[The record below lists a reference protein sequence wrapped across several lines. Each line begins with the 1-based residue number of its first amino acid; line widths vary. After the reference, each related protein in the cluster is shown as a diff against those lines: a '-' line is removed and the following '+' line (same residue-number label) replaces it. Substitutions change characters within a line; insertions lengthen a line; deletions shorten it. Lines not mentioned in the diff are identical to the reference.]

1 MKTSFVAFLNNRGI
15 ACASDTDMTLYALSR
30 QEPIALAVN
39 SYSPIP
45 WDFIINSY
53 LRKGDIQIHEL
64 FSDYARDFASYLS
77 TVDTKPSWKYLS
89 SDEQNIIFLGYGSD
103 DVFPSAV
110 DITVKYDEKTKKLSC
125 NFDTDRSITHHN
137 RADYFML
144 SHFENTQPV
153 MYGIV
158 ESARQKLIEKQNTLV
173 ETFEERIMEAVKGT
187 EFEETVQKEIAEY
200 KSSYNFEDDTRNYSG
215 HQMSRVEIAIDS
227 FNIEDLVKV
236 AEDFVDAKVQ
246 IDHLKNGGKGELP
259 HTKELAVIT
268 RTEGVVWIK
277 HCLYGN

>member
-1 MKTSFVAFLNNRGI
+1 MKTSFVAFLNKRGL

-30 QEPIALAVN
+30 QEPVALAVN

-53 LRKGDIQIHEL
+53 LRKGEIQIHET
-64 FSDYARDFASYLS
+64 FSDYARDFACYLS
-77 TVDTKPSWKYLS
+77 TVETKPSWKYLS
-89 SDEQNIIFLGYGSD
+89 SDEKNIIFLGYGSD

-110 DITVKYDEKTKKLSC
+110 DIMVKYDEEAKKLIC
-125 NFDTDRSITHHN
+125 DFDIDRGIDHINTS
-137 RADYFML
+137 DFFML

-153 MYGIV
+153 MYGII
-158 ESARQKLIEKQNTLV
+158 ESARQKLIDKQNSLLD
-173 ETFEERIMEAVKGT
+173 TFKERIFDAVKGT
-187 EFEETVQKEIAEY
+187 EFEKAVQEVIAEY
-200 KSSYNFEDDTRNYSG
+200 DSYSFEDVTRELSGQQMQRVDT
-215 HQMSRVEIAIDS
+215 AIDS

-246 IDHLKNGGKGELP
+246 IDHLKNGGRGDL
-259 HTKELAVIT
+259 HYTKELAVIT

-277 HCLYGN
+277 HCLYGI

>member
-1 MKTSFVAFLNNRGI
+1 MKTSFVAFLNKRGI

-30 QEPIALAVN
+30 QEPVALAVN

-53 LRKGDIQIHEL
+53 LRKGEIQIHET
-64 FSDYARDFASYLS
+64 FSDYARDFANHLT
-77 TVDTKPSWKYLS
+77 TVETKPSWKYLS
-89 SDEQNIIFLGYGSD
+89 SDEMNIIFLGYGSD

-110 DITVKYDEKTKKLSC
+110 DIMVKYDEESKKLICDFDIERGIDHC
-125 NFDTDRSITHHN
+125 NTSDF
-137 RADYFML
+137 FML

-153 MYGIV
+153 MYGIL
-158 ESARQKLIEKQNTLV
+158 ESARQKLIDKQNSLLD
-173 ETFEERIMEAVKGT
+173 TFKERIFDAVKGT
-187 EFEETVQKEIAEY
+187 EFEKAVQEAIAEY
-200 KSSYNFEDDTRNYSG
+200 DSYSFEDVTRELSGQQMQRVDT
-215 HQMSRVEIAIDS
+215 AIDS

-246 IDHLKNGGKGELP
+246 IDHLKNGGRGDL
-259 HTKELAVIT
+259 HYTKELAVIT

-277 HCLYGN
+277 HCIYGI

>member
-30 QEPIALAVN
+30 QEPVALAVN
-39 SYSPIP
+39 SYSPIS
-45 WDFIINSY
+45 WDYIINSY
-53 LRKGDIQIHEL
+53 LHKGDIQIHEL

-77 TVDTKPSWKYLS
+77 TVDTKPSWKFLS
-89 SDEQNIIFLGYGSD
+89 SDEQEIIFLGYGSD

-110 DITVKYDEKTKKLSC
+110 DITVKYDEETKKLSC
-125 NFDTDRSITHHN
+125 HFDTDRSITHHN
-137 RADYFML
+137 RADFLML
-144 SHFENTQPV
+144 SNFENTQPV

-158 ESARQKLIEKQNTLV
+158 ESARKKLIDKQNSLIEK
-173 ETFEERIMEAVKGT
+173 FEERIMDAVKGT
-187 EFEETVQKEIAEY
+187 EFEESVKKEIEENKTY
-200 KSSYNFEDDTRNYSG
+200 SFEDVTRNLSG
-215 HQMSRVEIAIDS
+215 NQMSRVETAIDS

-246 IDHLKNGGKGELP
+246 IDHLKNGGKEELP

>member
-1 MKTSFVAFLNNRGI
+1 MKTSFVAFLNKRGI

-30 QEPIALAVN
+30 QEPVALAVN

-53 LRKGDIQIHEL
+53 LRKGEIQIHET
-64 FSDYARDFASYLS
+64 FSDYARDFACYLS
-77 TVDTKPSWKYLS
+77 TVETKPSWKYLS
-89 SDEQNIIFLGYGSD
+89 SDEKNIIFLGYGSD

-110 DITVKYDEKTKKLSC
+110 DIMVKYDEESKKLIC
-125 NFDTDRSITHHN
+125 DFDIDRGIDHINTS
-137 RADYFML
+137 DFFML

-153 MYGIV
+153 MYGII
-158 ESARQKLIEKQNTLV
+158 ESARQKLI
-173 ETFEERIMEAVKGT
+173 FDAVKGT
-187 EFEETVQKEIAEY
+187 EFEKAVQEVIAEY
-200 KSSYNFEDDTRNYSG
+200 DSYSFEDVTRELSGQQMQRVDT
-215 HQMSRVEIAIDS
+215 AIDS

-246 IDHLKNGGKGELP
+246 IDHLKNGGRGDL
-259 HTKELAVIT
+259 HYTKELAVIT

-277 HCLYGN
+277 HCLYGI